1 LRGLAVRAEPRLH
14 LVEGHAV
21 VRGDL
26 LQRAARALLRRLL
39 GGRCGLGGGL
49 GLLLPRRRGGGGRR
63 GRCDGV
69 ALDLD
74 GAGCWHTRG
83 GAGGSRPLRGLGNV
97 VLALEVQ
104 QGTVD
109 RRDDADGYVL
119 AHGDRRGELG
129 FAGVAAVHV
138 VPVPCPGRWLGEGG
152 GGDDGGPG
160 PLRLDAVG
168 DGGEVAGQSV
178 GLRLRVGERSVG
190 GHGVYVQGSLWG
202 WCRVAPGS
210 GHRTPRGLVG
220 VAAVQNGGSTGYC
233 PGAGGCWY
241 CGAWGC
247 GAGAGAGAW
256 GCGAYCG

>member
-1 LRGLAVRAEPRLH
+1 
-14 LVEGHAV
+14 
-21 VRGDL
+21 
-26 LQRAARALLRRLL
+26 RRLL
-39 GGRCGLGGGL
+39 GGRGGLGGGL

-74 GAGCWHTRG
+74 GAWCWHTRS

-97 VLALEVQ
+97 Q
-104 QGTVD
+104 HGTD
-109 RRDDADGYVL
+109 GRLDDADRRVGRQ
-119 AHGDRRGELG
+119 ARGER
-129 FAGVAAVHV
+129 AVPEV
-138 VPVPCPGRWLGEGG
+138 GERRRLPG
-152 GGDDGGPG
+152 
-160 PLRLDAVG
+160 LDAVR
-168 DGGEVAGQSV
+168 DGGEVAGQAG
-178 GLRLRVGERSVG
+178 GLVLQVSEGLVES
-190 GHGVYVQGSLWG
+190 HGVYLQGSLWG

-220 VAAVQNGGSTGYC
+220 VAVDQNGGSTGYC

-256 GCGAYCG
+256 GCGAYCGAGACGAATGACWGAAAGCCAAAPAKNALAPGLPGWCTTA